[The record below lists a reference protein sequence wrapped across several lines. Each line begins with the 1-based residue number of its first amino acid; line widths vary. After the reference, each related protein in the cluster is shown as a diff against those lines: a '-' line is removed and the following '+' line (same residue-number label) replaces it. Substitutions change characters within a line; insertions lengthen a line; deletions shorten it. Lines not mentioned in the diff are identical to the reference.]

1 MQLSYKHFDAALAN
15 VRFVLVAPRMAAN
28 VGAAARAIKVMGFS
42 KLTIVSDEPFKINQA
57 DAIALASGAG
67 DILQNATRCASL
79 DVALSGCTRVVA
91 LTARP
96 REWSGQVVNL
106 PAHAAT
112 SATALTAGEEIAFV
126 FGNERFGL
134 SNEDIL
140 RCGHIC
146 TIATNPDYSSLNLA
160 QAVQVCAYALRNEL
174 LGRLEAGSALNP
186 PLTQEI
192 ERETPATQDRVQ
204 GSLTHWLCALESI
217 GYYDPTEPRR
227 LKQRLG
233 SLFARAG
240 LTTADVDM
248 LRGMAA
254 AITRKNE

>member
-1 MQLSYKHFDAALAN
+1 MTFNSEQFQAALGQ
-15 VRFVLVAPRMAAN
+15 VRFVLVTPRMASN

-42 KLTIVSDEPFKINQA
+42 RLVIVSDEPYKVNQA
-57 DAIALASGAG
+57 DAIALSSGAI
-67 DILQNATRCASL
+67 DVLQNATRCQTL
-79 DVALSGCTRVVA
+79 DEALTGCTRVVA

-106 PAHAAT
+106 PAHAQHSVA
-112 SATALTAGEEIAFV
+112 ALAAGEEIAFV

-146 TIATNPDYSSLNLA
+146 TIATNPDYSSLNLS
-160 QAVQVCAYALRNEL
+160 QAVQVCAYALRTEL
-174 LGRLEAGSALNP
+174 LNKLDSGESIAV
-186 PLTQEI
+186 TQEI
-192 ERETPATQDRVQ
+192 DREPPATQDQIQ
-204 GSLTHWLCALESI
+204 GSLAHWLGALEAI
-217 GYYDPTEPRR
+217 GYYDPAEPRR

-240 LTTADVDM
+240 LTAADVDM

-254 AITRKNE
+254 AVGRFKR